1 MRIAIGCDDS
11 GFPLKEPLVAALEAE
26 GHDVLDLGTFSTEP
40 VDYPDYARAVG
51 QAVLRGFVDSSVL
64 LCSSGAGGV
73 IAANKMRGIRAV
85 LGYDAASA
93 RKSREEADANV
104 LCLAAP
110 GLEVKTAIEIAQ
122 TFIAT
127 QFEPGEQQA
136 RQVVKIGQ
144 LEAGLLGADKAP
156 LKPGTGDTTAAA
168 KSPAAKTTAARP
180 AAPKREAASAEPAA
194 PQPVAAPAPAE
205 RPVAA
210 PAVTSPPLILPDP
223 LKLPAVEETL
233 RFLEAREFLDRLW
246 VKDATLWKGDAA
258 TVRNRLGWLTSP
270 TIMRGH
276 SEDIRSFADEV
287 RRLQYSHVVLLGMGG
302 SSSTGEVFNETFGSK
317 MGFPD
322 MLVLD
327 STDPGAVK
335 HVLESI
341 NLGRALFVV
350 ASKSGTSAETMAA
363 YAFFRGQ
370 VEAASSPRPGM
381 QFVAITD
388 PGRPLDK
395 LATETGFRR
404 TFLNPASIGGRY
416 SALSFYG
423 LVPAAMIGVDI
434 KLLLERANGMVE
446 TCGNEVGVRGNPA
459 VQLGAVLAGLARA
472 GRDKV
477 TLVLS
482 EKIRALGGW
491 IEQLLAESLGKDGTG
506 LVPVVD
512 EPLGAPNVY
521 GDDRVFVALVL
532 EGDGGHDAALAKL
545 SDAGHPV
552 LRLVLRDPM
561 DLGAEFFRWELATAT
576 AGAVLGV
583 NPFDEPDVARTKENA
598 GTLLTEWRRSRRL
611 PEWPSDVEEDGIVLM
626 TKSNKKPGSV
636 SRGLAAHLAMGAPG
650 DYLAIQAYLTPTAE
664 AGRVLQEIR
673 VALRDRLR
681 IATTVG
687 WGPRYLHSTGQL
699 HKGGPTSG
707 LFIQITGDDREDV
720 AIPGAGYGFTTLK
733 AAQALGD
740 LQSLRDGA
748 RRVIRLHLTGKQSQ
762 ALQQLQQMVQG
773 LTKRL

>member
-1 MRIAIGCDDS
+1 MRIAIGCDNT
-11 GFPLKEPLVAALEAE
+11 GLALKEPLVAALEAD
-26 GHDVLDLGTFSTEP
+26 GHDVLDLGTFSTDP

-51 QAVLRGFVDSSVL
+51 QAVLRGFVDASLL
-64 LCSSGAGGV
+64 LCASGTGGV
-73 IAANKMRGIRAV
+73 IAANKMRGIRAAMCPDV
-85 LGYDAASA
+85 DSA
-93 RKSREEADANV
+93 RRSREEVDANV
-104 LCLAAP
+104 LCLAAT
-110 GLEVKTAIEIAQ
+110 GLEARTAIEIAQ
-122 TFIAT
+122 AFIGT
-127 QFEPGEQQA
+127 QFQA
-136 RQVVKIGQ
+136 GDPQSRQVAKIGQ

-156 LKPGTGDTTAAA
+156 LQPVEEKGSPQATPPRPAAA
-168 KSPAAKTTAARP
+168 KPVTPMREASPPPAAAPSPPPAPPRP
-180 AAPKREAASAEPAA
+180 MAP
-194 PQPVAAPAPAE
+194 VVTAPAL
-205 RPVAA
+205 V
-210 PAVTSPPLILPDP
+210 LPDP

-233 RFLEAREFLDRLW
+233 RFLEQHEFLDRLW

-258 TVRNRLGWLTSP
+258 TVRSRLGWLTSP
-270 TIMRGH
+270 TIMRSH
-276 SEDIRSFADEV
+276 AEDIRTFADEI
-287 RRLQYSHVVLLGMGG
+287 RRLQYSQVVLLGMGG
-302 SSSTGEVFNETFGSK
+302 SSLTGEVLNETFGSK

-335 HVLESI
+335 HILETC
-341 NLGRALFVV
+341 NLGRALFLVS
-350 ASKSGTSAETMAA
+350 SKSGTTAETLAA
-363 YAFFRGQ
+363 YSFFRGQ
-370 VEAASSPRPGM
+370 VEAAASPRPGM

-404 TFLNPASIGGRY
+404 TFLNPASIGGRF
-416 SALSFYG
+416 SALSFFG

-434 KLLLERANGMVE
+434 KILLERAHGMVE
-446 TCGNEVGVRGNPA
+446 TCGNEGGVRGNPA

-482 EKIRALGGW
+482 EKIRALGSW

-506 LVPVVD
+506 LVPVAD
-512 EPLGAPNVY
+512 EPLGAPSVY
-521 GDDRVFVALVL
+521 GDDRIFVSIVL
-532 EGDGGHDAALAKL
+532 EGDTVHDSALAKL

-552 LRLVLRDPM
+552 LRLALKDPM

-583 NPFDEPDVARTKENA
+583 NPFDEPDVARGKEQTS
-598 GTLLTEWRRSRRL
+598 TLLTEWRRSRRL
-611 PEWPSDVEEDGIVLM
+611 PEWPSDVEEDGLVLM
-626 TKSNKKPGSV
+626 TKSNKKPTSV
-636 SRGLAAHLAMGAPG
+636 SKGLAAHLAQAVPG
-650 DYLAIQAYLTPTAE
+650 DYLAIQAYLTPTAD
-664 AGRVLQEIR
+664 AWRILQEIR

-707 LFIQITGDDREDV
+707 LFIQITGDDREDL
-720 AIPGAGYGFTTLK
+720 AIPGAGYGFSTLK

-762 ALQQLQQMVQG
+762 ALPQLLQMVQG

>member
-1 MRIAIGCDDS
+1 MRIAIGCDNT
-11 GFPLKEPLVAALEAE
+11 GLALKEPLVAALEAD
-26 GHDVLDLGTFSTEP
+26 GHDVLDLGTFSTDP
-40 VDYPDYARAVG
+40 VDYPDYARSVG
-51 QAVLRGFVDSSVL
+51 QAVLRGFVDASLL
-64 LCSSGAGGV
+64 LCASGTGGV
-73 IAANKMRGIRAV
+73 IAANKMRGIRAAMCHDA
-85 LGYDAASA
+85 DAA
-93 RKSREEADANV
+93 RRSREEVDANV
-104 LCLAAP
+104 LCLASAR
-110 GLEVKTAIEIAQ
+110 LEAKAAIEIAQ
-122 TFIAT
+122 AFIGT
-127 QFEPGEQQA
+127 QFQPGDPQS
-136 RQVVKIGQ
+136 RQVAKIGQ

-156 LKPGTGDTTAAA
+156 LKPAEEKGTTKATA
-168 KSPAAKTTAARP
+168 PRP
-180 AAPKREAASAEPAA
+180 APVKPATPMREAAAVREAPAA
-194 PQPVAAPAPAE
+194 QVAPPPAPE
-205 RPVAA
+205 RP
-210 PAVTSPPLILPDP
+210 PAVTTPALVLPDP

-233 RFLEAREFLDRLW
+233 RFLEAHEFLDRLW

-270 TIMRGH
+270 TIMRSH
-276 SEDIRSFADEV
+276 AEDIRSFADEI
-287 RRLQYSHVVLLGMGG
+287 RRLQYSQVVLLGMGG
-302 SSSTGEVFNETFGSK
+302 SSLTGEVLNEAFGSK

-322 MLVLD
+322 MLLLD
-327 STDPGAVK
+327 STDPAAVK
-335 HVLESI
+335 HVLQTV
-341 NLGRALFVV
+341 NLGRTLFVV
-350 ASKSGTSAETMAA
+350 SSKSGTTTETLAA
-363 YAFFRGQ
+363 YSFFRGQ
-370 VEAASSPRPGM
+370 VEAAASPRPGM

-404 TFLNPASIGGRY
+404 TFLNPASIGGRF
-416 SALSFYG
+416 SALSFFG
-423 LVPAAMIGVDI
+423 LVPAALIGVDI
-434 KLLLERANGMVE
+434 KILLERAHGMVE

-482 EKIRALGGW
+482 EKIRALGSW

-506 LVPVVD
+506 LVPVAD
-512 EPLGAPNVY
+512 EPLGAPSVY
-521 GDDRVFVALVL
+521 GDDRIFVSIVL
-532 EGDGGHDAALAKL
+532 EGDTTHDAALAKL

-552 LRLVLRDPM
+552 LRLQLRDAM

-583 NPFDEPDVARTKENA
+583 NPFDEPDVARGKEQTS
-598 GTLLTEWRRSRRL
+598 TLLTEWRRSRRL
-611 PEWPSDVEEDGIVLM
+611 PEWPSDVEEDGLVLM
-626 TKSNKKPGSV
+626 TKSNKKPTSV
-636 SRGLAAHLAMGAPG
+636 SKGLAAHLAQAVPG
-650 DYLAIQAYLTPTAE
+650 DYLVIQAYLTPTPE
-664 AGRVLQEIR
+664 AWRILQEIR

-707 LFIQITGDDREDV
+707 LFIQITGEDREDV
-720 AIPGAGYGFTTLK
+720 AIPGAGHGFSTLK

-762 ALQQLQQMVQG
+762 TLPQLLQMVQG

>member
-1 MRIAIGCDDS
+1 MRIAIGCDNTGLS
-11 GFPLKEPLVAALEAE
+11 LKEPLVAALEAD
-26 GHDVLDLGTFSTEP
+26 GHDVLDLGTFSTDP

-51 QAVLRGFVDSSVL
+51 QAVLRGFVDASLL
-64 LCSSGAGGV
+64 LCASGTGGV
-73 IAANKMRGIRAV
+73 IAANKMRGIRAAMCPDA
-85 LGYDAASA
+85 DAA
-93 RKSREEADANV
+93 RRSREEVDANV
-104 LCLAAP
+104 LCLAAA
-110 GLEVKTAIEIAQ
+110 GLEAKAAIEIAQ
-122 TFIAT
+122 AFIGT
-127 QFEPGEQQA
+127 QFQPGDPQS
-136 RQVVKIGQ
+136 RQVAKIGQ

-156 LKPGTGDTTAAA
+156 LKPAEEKGATKATAPR
-168 KSPAAKTTAARP
+168 PASVKP
-180 AAPKREAASAEPAA
+180 AAPMREAPAA
-194 PQPVAAPAPAE
+194 QAPPPPAPE
-205 RPVAA
+205 RPR
-210 PAVTSPPLILPDP
+210 AVTTPALVLPDP

-233 RFLEAREFLDRLW
+233 RFLEAHEFLDRLW

-270 TIMRGH
+270 TIMRSH
-276 SEDIRSFADEV
+276 AEDIRSFADEI
-287 RRLQYSHVVLLGMGG
+287 RRLQYSQVVLLGMGG
-302 SSSTGEVFNETFGSK
+302 SSLTGDVLNETFDSK

-335 HVLESI
+335 HVLDTV
-341 NLGRALFVV
+341 NLGRTLFVV
-350 ASKSGTSAETMAA
+350 SSKSGTTTETLAA
-363 YAFFRGQ
+363 YSFFRGQ
-370 VEAASSPRPGM
+370 VEAAASPRPGM

-404 TFLNPASIGGRY
+404 TFLNPASIGGRF
-416 SALSFYG
+416 SALSFFG
-423 LVPAAMIGVDI
+423 LVPAALIGVDI
-434 KLLLERANGMVE
+434 KILLERAHGMVE

-482 EKIRALGGW
+482 EKIRALGSW

-506 LVPVVD
+506 LVPVAD
-512 EPLGAPNVY
+512 EPLGAPSVY
-521 GDDRVFVALVL
+521 GDDRIFVSIVL
-532 EGDGGHDAALAKL
+532 EGDTTHDAALAKL

-552 LRLVLRDPM
+552 LRLQLRDAM

-583 NPFDEPDVARTKENA
+583 NPFDEPDVARGKEQTS
-598 GTLLTEWRRSRRL
+598 TLLTEWRRSRRL
-611 PEWPSDVEEDGIVLM
+611 PEWPADVEEDGLVLM
-626 TKSNKKPGSV
+626 TKSNKKPTSV
-636 SRGLAAHLAMGAPG
+636 SKGLAAHLAQAVPG
-650 DYLAIQAYLTPTAE
+650 DYLVIQAYLTPTPE
-664 AGRVLQEIR
+664 AWRILQEIR

-707 LFIQITGDDREDV
+707 LFIQITGEDREDV
-720 AIPGAGYGFTTLK
+720 AIPGAGHGFSTLK

-762 ALQQLQQMVQG
+762 ALPQLLQMVQG